1 MFRYFFTPENQLP
14 SGVGFQ
20 MFGPVHFAV
29 LSVLLAWSAGFLI
42 YFKRLP
48 EKRQN
53 RWMRGLAW
61 GMAASE
67 LVKDAILAAIGAF
80 SVGYL
85 PLHLCSLSMFVCCFY
100 SLLPYNRSCGQILYS
115 ICFPG
120 ALCAL
125 LFPDWT
131 AFPLL
136 HFQSLHSFIL
146 HMLLVQFSLFPIVSG
161 RARPGLSGVWKGVAF
176 VVAAAI
182 PVAGLNRLL
191 GTNYMFLQRASKGSP
206 LEFLTALPGGGM
218 GYLAGFFLLVLG
230 VVFLLNLPFMLLNH
244 LGRKKKEM

>member
-1 MFRYFFTPENQLP
+1 MFQYFLTPENQLP
-14 SGVGFQ
+14 SGVGFS
-20 MFGPVHFAV
+20 MFGPLH
-29 LSVLLAWSAGFLI
+29 LMVLLVLTAWSVGFLI
-42 YFKRLP
+42 YLKKQP

-53 RWMRGLAW
+53 RWMLGLAW
-61 GMAASE
+61 GMIVSE
-67 LVKDAILAAIGAF
+67 VLKDAILVAIGAF

-100 SLLPYNRSCGQILYS
+100 SLRPYNRSCGQILYS

-136 HFQSLHSFIL
+136 HFQSIHSFIL
-146 HMLLVQFSLFPIVSG
+146 HMVLVQFSLFPLVSR
-161 RARPGLSGVWKGVAF
+161 RARPGLSGVWKGMAF

-191 GTNYMFLQRASKGSP
+191 GTNYMFLRRASKGSP
-206 LEFLTALPGGGM
+206 LEFLSALPGGTL
-218 GYLAGFFLLVLG
+218 GYLAGFFLLALA
-230 VVFLLNLPFMLLNH
+230 VVFLLNLPFVLLDH
-244 LGRKKKEM
+244 RKQREK